1 MIENNFTLVCTA
13 EGFPRPS
20 IQWFLNN
27 TVITNSS
34 SRDIDDDTTINN
46 NITSRLTVIVAKFS
60 DSGLYYCE
68 AVSGQSGLNDVNS
81 SMVNISIVGE

>member
-1 MIENNFTLVCTA
+1 MIENSFTLVCTA

-20 IQWFLNN
+20 IRWFLNN

-34 SRDIDDDTTINN
+34 NRDIDDVITMNS
-46 NITSRLTVIVAKFS
+46 ITSRLTVMIAEFS

-81 SMVNISIVGE
+81 SMVNISVVGE